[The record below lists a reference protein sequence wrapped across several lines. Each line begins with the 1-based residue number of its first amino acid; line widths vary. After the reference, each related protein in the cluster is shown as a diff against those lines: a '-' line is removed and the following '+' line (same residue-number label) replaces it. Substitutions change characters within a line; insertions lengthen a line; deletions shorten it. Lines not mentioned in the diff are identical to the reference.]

1 MITMNDWDKIK
12 EQQTALIQTLH
23 EELGWFNEEELKETP
38 RRVTDFYKE
47 WVGNNDFNFT
57 TFSTDSANGL
67 VLVKDINFYSMC
79 AHHMLPF
86 FGKMHIA
93 YLQRDKGDL
102 VGISKLPRS
111 AIKFAS
117 QPQQQEKLSKQIVEY
132 LDEQLKPWFVMVVIE
147 ATHLCMVMRGV
158 KQSNPITT
166 TSEVRWDQEHFTLDQ
181 MERIKDEVMH
191 LIYH

>member
-1 MITMNDWDKIK
+1 MNDWDKIK
-12 EQQTALIQTLH
+12 EQQTALIQILH

-47 WVGNNDFNFT
+47 WVDNNDFNFT
-57 TFSTDSANGL
+57 TFNTDSANGL

-102 VGISKLPRS
+102 VGISN
-111 AIKFAS
+111 FH
-117 QPQQQEKLSKQIVEY
+117 
-132 LDEQLKPWFVMVVIE
+132 
-147 ATHLCMVMRGV
+147 T
-158 KQSNPITT
+158 N
-166 TSEVRWDQEHFTLDQ
+166 
-181 MERIKDEVMH
+181 
-191 LIYH
+191 